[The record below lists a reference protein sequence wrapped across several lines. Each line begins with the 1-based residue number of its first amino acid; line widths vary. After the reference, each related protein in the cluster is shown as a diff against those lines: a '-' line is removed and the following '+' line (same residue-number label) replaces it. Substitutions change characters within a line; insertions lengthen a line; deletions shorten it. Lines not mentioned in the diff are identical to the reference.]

1 MHVSRHSAAAVFV
14 SDNGGGAFGAHA
26 VAGGRLPS
34 FSTEFFFSLS
44 LSLWSALLFLS
55 NCRRSQSGGRWP
67 APAAFSLLAVD
78 EYSAHV

>member
-44 LSLWSALLFLS
+44 LSLVGLVVFVELS
-55 NCRRSQSGGRWP
+55 PVAIWRQVAGAGGVFASSRR
-67 APAAFSLLAVD
+67 
-78 EYSAHV
+78 